1 MHPKSHRSEVA
12 RKREENAGGRQQY
25 PSAKRTERARWS
37 GGLSLVLALL
47 LILVPMNHS
56 SAVGEPTVVIEG
68 EVFLDEDRSGIPVL
82 AALAQNGIEDPK
94 ENLLTP
100 GGPYTLEV
108 FRDPGLTDRLDS
120 TVTTERHKFS
130 FQKHFD
136 DGVPLYL
143 KVT

>member
-1 MHPKSHRSEVA
+1 MHLKPH
-12 RKREENAGGRQQY
+12 RKRSRAEAQENVSARRQHSRTNPTGR
-25 PSAKRTERARWS
+25 
-37 GGLSLVLALL
+37 GGLSFALALL

-100 GGPYTLEV
+100 GGAVYLGGISGS
-108 FRDPGLTDRLDS
+108 RTDRSLGLHRNHR
-120 TVTTERHKFS
+120 T
-130 FQKHFD
+130 
-136 DGVPLYL
+136 P
-143 KVT
+143 